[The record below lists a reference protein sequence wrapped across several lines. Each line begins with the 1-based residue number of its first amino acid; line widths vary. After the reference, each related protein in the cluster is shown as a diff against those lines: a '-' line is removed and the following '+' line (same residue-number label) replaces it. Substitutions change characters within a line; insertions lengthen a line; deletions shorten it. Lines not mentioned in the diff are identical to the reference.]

1 MRKLIILASGIAL
14 TASLSACGKSG
25 MNRNRPDEFAVA
37 RQAPL
42 VIPPDFALVP
52 PQPGAPRPQ
61 DVKASDQALD
71 ALFGGSA
78 ARSAGE
84 SATLDAAGRSAAD
97 LGARSTAGSPTT
109 PVVDKGG
116 TTSEIIAA
124 PAGNGREASAGTGA
138 AAPQPTTPPAGTPQP
153 Q

>member
-1 MRKLIILASGIAL
+1 MRKLIIIASGIAL
-14 TASLSACGKSG
+14 AASLSACGKSG

-61 DVKASDQALD
+61 DTKASDQGLD

-78 ARSAGE
+78 ARSASE
-84 SATLDAAGRSAAD
+84 SAALQAAGSSGAD
-97 LGARSTAGSPTT
+97 IGARSNAGSPTT
-109 PVVDKGG
+109 SVVDKGS

-138 AAPQPTTPPAGTPQP
+138 VAPQPATPAPAPQP

>member
-1 MRKLIILASGIAL
+1 MRKLIILASGVAL
-14 TASLSACGKSG
+14 VASLSACGKSG
-25 MNRNRPDEFAVA
+25 LNRNRPDEFAVA

-61 DVKASDQALD
+61 DARAADQALD

-84 SATLDAAGRSAAD
+84 TATLDAAGRSAAD
-97 LGARSTAGSPTT
+97 MGARSTAGSPNT
-109 PVVDKGG
+109 PVVDKGA

-124 PAGNGREASAGTGA
+124 PAGNGREASAGSA
-138 AAPQPTTPPAGTPQP
+138 APAPQPATTPQP
-153 Q
+153 